1 MANWRIGE
9 YMKGVYIVGA
19 SGSIG
24 TQTLDVIREYHN
36 EFKVVG
42 LSLGRDLIKAKQ
54 IIEEFKPEII
64 CLREKKE
71 LDLSYK
77 PIIVYGDEGL
87 LKIASYHK
95 FDKEVFVNA
104 LVGISGLM
112 PTVVAINSK
121 KDIALANKETLVVAG
136 DIIKSLIKD
145 KGVQLTPIDSE
156 HSAILECLQGE
167 NKKDVKRLIITA
179 SGGSFRDKTR
189 EELIDV
195 TKEMALAHPNWSMGS
210 KITIDSATMMNK
222 GFEVIEAHHLFD
234 IPYNKIDTILHKES
248 IVHSMVEYD
257 DGVIKAA
264 IGSADM
270 HTPIAYAIRYPKH
283 EHITNKPLNLIG
295 LNLHFEELS
304 MDRYPCLEY
313 AYYAVS
319 RGGVYP
325 AVLNAAN
332 EAAVWLFLNDKIKFL
347 DIEKI
352 IYDEIHNDKYESYD
366 YSLDT
371 IIKISNQI
379 MNSIKE
385 RYEK

>member
-1 MANWRIGE
+1 
-9 YMKGVYIVGA
+9 MKGVYIVGA

-87 LKIASYHK
+87 LKVASYHK

-270 HTPIAYAIRYPKH
+270 HTPIAYALRYPKH

>member
-1 MANWRIGE
+1 
-9 YMKGVYIVGA
+9 MKGVYIVGA

-270 HTPIAYAIRYPKH
+270 HTPIAYALRYPKH

-313 AYYAVS
+313 AYFAVS

>member
-1 MANWRIGE
+1 
-9 YMKGVYIVGA
+9 MKGVYIVGA

-24 TQTLDVIREYHN
+24 TQALDVIREYSH
-36 EFKVVG
+36 EFKVIG
-42 LSLGRDLIKAKQ
+42 LSLGHDLVKAKQ
-54 IIEEFKPEII
+54 IVEEFKPEII

-71 LDLSYK
+71 FNLSYK
-77 PIIVYGDEGL
+77 PIIVYGDLGL
-87 LKIASYHK
+87 LEIAKYK
-95 FDKEVFVNA
+95 KLDNEVFVNA

-112 PTVVAINSK
+112 PTVVAIKAK

-145 KGVQLTPIDSE
+145 NNVKLTPIDSE

-179 SGGSFRDKTR
+179 SGGSFRDRTR
-189 EELIDV
+189 SELIGV
-195 TKEMALAHPNWSMGS
+195 TKKEALAHPNWSMGS

-234 IPYNKIDTILHKES
+234 IPYDKIDTILHKES
-248 IVHSMVEYD
+248 IVHSMVEYN

-270 HTPIAYAIRYPKH
+270 HTPIAYALRYPKH

-304 MDRYPCLEY
+304 FDRYPCLEY
-313 AYYAVS
+313 AYYAVN
-319 RGGVYP
+319 RGGIYP

-332 EAAVWLFLNDKIKFL
+332 EAAVWLFLNDKIEFL

-352 IYDEIHNDKYESYD
+352 IHDEITNNKYESVE
-366 YSLDT
+366 YSLDK
-371 IIKISNQI
+371 IISISLDI
-379 MNSIKE
+379 MKNIKE
-385 RYEK
+385 RYDR

>member
-1 MANWRIGE
+1 
-9 YMKGVYIVGA
+9 MKGVYIVGA

-87 LKIASYHK
+87 LKVASYHK

-270 HTPIAYAIRYPKH
+270 HTPIAYALRYPKH

-325 AVLNAAN
+325 AVLNASN

>member
-1 MANWRIGE
+1 
-9 YMKGVYIVGA
+9 MKGVYIVGA

-87 LKIASYHK
+87 LTVASYHK

-270 HTPIAYAIRYPKH
+270 HTPIAYALRYPKH

-325 AVLNAAN
+325 AVLNASN
-332 EAAVWLFLNDKIKFL
+332 EAAVWLFLNDRIKFL

>member
-1 MANWRIGE
+1 
-9 YMKGVYIVGA
+9 MKGVYIVGA

-270 HTPIAYAIRYPKH
+270 HTPIAYALRYPKH